1 VLLQQLLVAMFIAFL
16 RFNETAQVAAT
27 LAVYVAFA
35 IFIIWLK
42 PFEDPHINYIQIVL
56 AILRAVLLILSA
68 SFIGASSSG
77 ASGIAVTLLV
87 THIIGTY
94 IADVL

>member
-1 VLLQQLLVAMFIAFL
+1 MFITFL
-16 RFNETAQVAAT
+16 RFNEKAQVGCT

-42 PFEDPHINYIQIVL
+42 PFENAHINYIQIVL

-68 SFIGASSSG
+68 SFVGASSSH
-77 ASGIAVTLLV
+77 ASGLAVTLLV
-87 THIIGTY
+87 IHILGTLF
-94 IADVL
+94 AAS